1 VTSSAIS
8 PARPFEGRDLVCVR
22 GERRVFAGLEFD
34 LAPGGALV
42 LAGPNGSGKSS
53 LLRLMAGLLRPAAGV
68 LTWDG
73 EPIAEDRE
81 AHGARL
87 HYVGHADAIKP
98 AFTVF
103 ENLAFWARL
112 AQGGWGGGEAG
123 AAHER
128 ILAAL
133 DYFGLGA
140 LAETPSR
147 LLSAGQRRRL
157 TVARLLAVPAA
168 LWLLDEPTLAL
179 DAESFARL
187 VRAIDDHCAGGGM
200 TVCAT
205 HIDLGLKSAARLD
218 LDAFAPANGG
228 FSDPFAEPEEETG
241 DKAGDKTG
249 AVRS

>member
-1 VTSSAIS
+1 MPAVS
-8 PARPFEGRDLVCVR
+8 PARPFRGRDLVCVR

-34 LAPGGALV
+34 LAPGGALL

-53 LLRLMAGLLRPAAGV
+53 LLRLMAGLSRPTAGA

-73 EPIAEDRE
+73 TPVAEDRE

-98 AFTVF
+98 AFTAA
-103 ENLAFWARL
+103 ENLAFWA
-112 AQGGWGGGEAG
+112 G
-123 AAHER
+123 
-128 ILAAL
+128 LAAGGRGRAARTETRTRIDAAL
-133 DYFGLGA
+133 AYFGLGG

-157 TVARLLAVPAA
+157 ALARLLAAPAA

-187 VRAIDDHCAGGGM
+187 VHAIDDHCAAGGM
-200 TVCAT
+200 AVCAT
-205 HIDLGLKSAARLD
+205 HVDLGLASAGRLD
-218 LDAFAPANGG
+218 LDAFAPADGG
-228 FSDPFAEPEEETG
+228 FADPFAATEAAEIAE
-241 DKAGDKTG
+241 AGP
-249 AVRS
+249 A